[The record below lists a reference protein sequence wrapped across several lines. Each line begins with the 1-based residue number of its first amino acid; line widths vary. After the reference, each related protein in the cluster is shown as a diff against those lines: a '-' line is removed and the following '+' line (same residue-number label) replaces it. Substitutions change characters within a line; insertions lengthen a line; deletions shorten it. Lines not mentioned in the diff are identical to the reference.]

1 MAERLIHLAGQELAI
16 SVKGA
21 PTVRPL
27 CDLLNLLPPAS
38 ADETH
43 ILAGTKALAQRK
55 LDHDAKELR
64 RVQHLDARLAPHGT
78 CLERGA
84 AEAAAEVTA
93 MLLNLQGD

>member
-16 SVKGA
+16 SFKGA

-55 LDHDAKELR
+55 LEHDAKELR

-78 CLERGA
+78 CLERGGGRGGGRGHSHV
-84 AEAAAEVTA
+84 AELA
-93 MLLNLQGD
+93 G